1 MIFILI
7 VLFLILISNVYFE
20 ILINEEKLII
30 KLFKI
35 KILSIKNVKL
45 ISLIE
50 KSTKSN
56 QQINVL
62 DNIKF
67 LKVDIV
73 LKTKVND
80 YQLFLKQNII
90 IKTLLNNF
98 YFLFNNYLP
107 NLNFKYLKNET
118 NQININL
125 KLKINTLKI
134 FIDFMKGK
142 IYGSKRN

>member
-1 MIFILI
+1 MIFILV
-7 VLFLILISNVYFE
+7 VLFFILISNVYFD

-35 KILSIKNVKL
+35 KILSIKIVKL
-45 ISLIE
+45 IPLIE

-56 QQINVL
+56 QQINIL

-80 YQLFLKQNII
+80 YQLFFKQNIV
-90 IKTLLNNF
+90 IKTMLNNF
-98 YFLFNNYLP
+98 YFLFNDYLP
-107 NLNFKYLKNET
+107 NLSFKYLKNET
-118 NQININL
+118 NQINIYL
-125 KLKINTLKI
+125 KLKINALKI
-134 FIDFMKGK
+134 FVDFMKGK

>member
-1 MIFILI
+1 MIFILV
-7 VLFLILISNVYFE
+7 VLFFILISNVYFD

-35 KILSIKNVKL
+35 KILSIKIVKL
-45 ISLIE
+45 IPLIE

-56 QQINVL
+56 QQINIL

-80 YQLFLKQNII
+80 YQLFFKQNIV
-90 IKTLLNNF
+90 IKTILNNF
-98 YFLFNNYLP
+98 YFLFNDYLP
-107 NLNFKYLKNET
+107 NLSFKYLKNET
-118 NQININL
+118 NQINIYL
-125 KLKINTLKI
+125 KLKINALKI

-142 IYGSKRN
+142 IYGPKRN

>member
-1 MIFILI
+1 MIFILV
-7 VLFLILISNVYFE
+7 VLFFILISNVYFD

-35 KILSIKNVKL
+35 KILSIKIVKL
-45 ISLIE
+45 IPLIE

-56 QQINVL
+56 QQINIL

-80 YQLFLKQNII
+80 YQLFFKQNIV
-90 IKTLLNNF
+90 IKTMLNNF
-98 YFLFNNYLP
+98 YFLFNDYLP
-107 NLNFKYLKNET
+107 NLSFKYLKNET
-118 NQININL
+118 NQIIHN
-125 KLKINTLKI
+125 
-134 FIDFMKGK
+134 
-142 IYGSKRN
+142 

>member
-1 MIFILI
+1 MIFILV
-7 VLFLILISNVYFE
+7 VLFFILISNVYFD

-35 KILSIKNVKL
+35 KILSIKIVKL
-45 ISLIE
+45 IPLIE

-56 QQINVL
+56 QQINIL

-80 YQLFLKQNII
+80 YQLFFKQNIV
-90 IKTLLNNF
+90 IKTMLNNF
-98 YFLFNNYLP
+98 YLLFNNYLP
-107 NLNFKYLKNET
+107 NLNFKYLKDET

-125 KLKINTLKI
+125 KLKINALKI

-142 IYGSKRN
+142 IYGPKRN

>member
-56 QQINVL
+56 QQINIL

-90 IKTLLNNF
+90 IKTMLNNF

-107 NLNFKYLKNET
+107 NLSFKYLKNET
-118 NQININL
+118 NQINIYL

>member
-1 MIFILI
+1 MIFILV
-7 VLFLILISNVYFE
+7 VLFFILISNVYFD

-35 KILSIKNVKL
+35 KILSIKIVKL
-45 ISLIE
+45 IPLIE

-56 QQINVL
+56 QQINIL

-80 YQLFLKQNII
+80 YQLFFKQNIV
-90 IKTLLNNF
+90 IKTMLNNL
-98 YFLFNNYLP
+98 YFLFNVYLP
-107 NLNFKYLKNET
+107 NLSFKYLKNET
-118 NQININL
+118 NQINIYL
-125 KLKINTLKI
+125 KLKINALKI

-142 IYGSKRN
+142 IYGPKRN

>member
-45 ISLIE
+45 IPLIE
-50 KSTKSN
+50 KSTKS
-56 QQINVL
+56 
-62 DNIKF
+62 
-67 LKVDIV
+67 
-73 LKTKVND
+73 
-80 YQLFLKQNII
+80 KQNII

-118 NQININL
+118 NQINIYL

>member
-1 MIFILI
+1 MIFILV
-7 VLFLILISNVYFE
+7 VLFFILISNVYFD

-35 KILSIKNVKL
+35 KILSIKIVKL
-45 ISLIE
+45 IPLIE

-56 QQINVL
+56 QQINIL

-67 LKVDIV
+67 LKVDIA

-80 YQLFLKQNII
+80 YQLFFKQNIV
-90 IKTLLNNF
+90 IKTMLNNF
-98 YFLFNNYLP
+98 YFLFNDYLP
-107 NLNFKYLKNET
+107 NLSFKYLKNET
-118 NQININL
+118 NQINIYL
-125 KLKINTLKI
+125 KLKINALKI

-142 IYGSKRN
+142 IYGPKRN

>member
-56 QQINVL
+56 QQINIL

-90 IKTLLNNF
+90 IKAMLNNF

-118 NQININL
+118 NQINIYL

>member
-56 QQINVL
+56 QQINFL

-118 NQININL
+118 NQINIYL

>member
-98 YFLFNNYLP
+98 YFLFNNYFP

-118 NQININL
+118 NQINIYL

>member
-1 MIFILI
+1 MIFILV
-7 VLFLILISNVYFE
+7 VLFFILISNVYFDV
-20 ILINEEKLII
+20 LINEEKIII

-35 KILSIKNVKL
+35 KILSIKIVKL
-45 ISLIE
+45 IPLIE

-56 QQINVL
+56 QQINIL

-80 YQLFLKQNII
+80 YQLFFKQNIV
-90 IKTLLNNF
+90 IKTMLNNF
-98 YFLFNNYLP
+98 YFLFNDYLP
-107 NLNFKYLKNET
+107 NLSFKYLKNET
-118 NQININL
+118 NQINIYL
-125 KLKINTLKI
+125 KLKINALKI

-142 IYGSKRN
+142 IYGPKRN

>member
-50 KSTKSN
+50 KSTKKN
-56 QQINVL
+56 QQINIL

-118 NQININL
+118 NQINIYL

>member
-1 MIFILI
+1 MIFILV
-7 VLFLILISNVYFE
+7 VLFFILISNVYFD

-35 KILSIKNVKL
+35 KILSIKIVKL
-45 ISLIE
+45 IPLIE

-56 QQINVL
+56 QQINIL

-80 YQLFLKQNII
+80 YQLFFKQNIV
-90 IKTLLNNF
+90 IKTMLNNF
-98 YFLFNNYLP
+98 YLLFNNYLP
-107 NLNFKYLKNET
+107 NLNFKYLKDET
-118 NQININL
+118 NQINIYL
-125 KLKINTLKI
+125 KLKINALKI

-142 IYGSKRN
+142 IYGPKRN

>member
-1 MIFILI
+1 MIFILV
-7 VLFLILISNVYFE
+7 VLFFILISNVYFD

-35 KILSIKNVKL
+35 KILSIKIVKL
-45 ISLIE
+45 IPLIE

-56 QQINVL
+56 QQINIL

-80 YQLFLKQNII
+80 YQLFFKQNIV
-90 IKTLLNNF
+90 IKTMLNNF
-98 YFLFNNYLP
+98 YFSFNDYLP
-107 NLNFKYLKNET
+107 NLSFKYLKNET
-118 NQININL
+118 NQINIYL
-125 KLKINTLKI
+125 KLKINALKI

-142 IYGSKRN
+142 IYGPKRN

>member
-1 MIFILI
+1 MIFILV
-7 VLFLILISNVYFE
+7 VLFFILISNVYFD

-35 KILSIKNVKL
+35 KILSIKIVKL
-45 ISLIE
+45 IPLIE

-56 QQINVL
+56 QQINIL

-80 YQLFLKQNII
+80 YQLFFKQNIV
-90 IKTLLNNF
+90 IKTIFNNF
-98 YFLFNNYLP
+98 FFLFNDYLP
-107 NLNFKYLKNET
+107 YLS
-118 NQININL
+118 
-125 KLKINTLKI
+125 
-134 FIDFMKGK
+134 F
-142 IYGSKRN
+142 

>member
-1 MIFILI
+1 MIFILV
-7 VLFLILISNVYFE
+7 VLFFILISNVYFDV
-20 ILINEEKLII
+20 LINEEKLII

-35 KILSIKNVKL
+35 KILSIKIVKL
-45 ISLIE
+45 IPLIE

-56 QQINVL
+56 QQINIL

-80 YQLFLKQNII
+80 YQLFFKQNIV
-90 IKTLLNNF
+90 IKTMLNNF
-98 YFLFNNYLP
+98 YFLFNDYLP
-107 NLNFKYLKNET
+107 NLSFKYLKNET
-118 NQININL
+118 NQINIYL
-125 KLKINTLKI
+125 KLKINALKI

-142 IYGSKRN
+142 IYGPKRN

>member
-1 MIFILI
+1 MIFILV
-7 VLFLILISNVYFE
+7 VLFFILISNVYFD

-35 KILSIKNVKL
+35 KILSIKIVKL
-45 ISLIE
+45 IPLIE

-56 QQINVL
+56 QQINIL

-67 LKVDIV
+67 LKIDIV

-80 YQLFLKQNII
+80 YQLFFKQNIV
-90 IKTLLNNF
+90 IKTMLNNF
-98 YFLFNNYLP
+98 YFLFNDYLP
-107 NLNFKYLKNET
+107 NLSFKYLKNET
-118 NQININL
+118 NQINIYL
-125 KLKINTLKI
+125 KLKINALKI

-142 IYGSKRN
+142 IYGPKRN

>member
-1 MIFILI
+1 MIFILV
-7 VLFLILISNVYFE
+7 VLFFILISNVYFD

-35 KILSIKNVKL
+35 KILSIKIVKL
-45 ISLIE
+45 IPLIE

-56 QQINVL
+56 QQINIL

-80 YQLFLKQNII
+80 YQLFFKQNIV
-90 IKTLLNNF
+90 IKTMLNNF
-98 YFLFNNYLP
+98 YFLFNDYLP
-107 NLNFKYLKNET
+107 NLNFKYLRNET
-118 NQININL
+118 NQINIYL
-125 KLKINTLKI
+125 KLKINALKI

-142 IYGSKRN
+142 IYGPKRN

>member
-56 QQINVL
+56 QQINIL

-67 LKVDIV
+67 DIV

-90 IKTLLNNF
+90 IKTMLNNF

-118 NQININL
+118 NQINIYL

>member
-1 MIFILI
+1 MIFILV
-7 VLFLILISNVYFE
+7 VLFFILISNVYFD

-35 KILSIKNVKL
+35 KILSIKIVKL
-45 ISLIE
+45 IPLIE

-56 QQINVL
+56 QQINIL

-80 YQLFLKQNII
+80 YQLFFKQNIV
-90 IKTLLNNF
+90 IKTMLNNF
-98 YFLFNNYLP
+98 YFLFNDYLP
-107 NLNFKYLKNET
+107 NLSFKYLKNET
-118 NQININL
+118 NQINIYL

>member
-45 ISLIE
+45 IPLIE

-56 QQINVL
+56 QQINIL
-62 DNIKF
+62 DNIK
-67 LKVDIV
+67 
-73 LKTKVND
+73 
-80 YQLFLKQNII
+80 FLKQNII
-90 IKTLLNNF
+90 IKTMLNNF

-118 NQININL
+118 NQINVYL

>member
-1 MIFILI
+1 MIFILV
-7 VLFLILISNVYFE
+7 VLFFILISNVYFD

-30 KLFKI
+30 KLLKI
-35 KILSIKNVKL
+35 KILSIKIVKL
-45 ISLIE
+45 IPLIE

-56 QQINVL
+56 QQINIL

-80 YQLFLKQNII
+80 YQLFFKQNIV
-90 IKTLLNNF
+90 IKTMLNNF
-98 YFLFNNYLP
+98 YFLFNDYLP
-107 NLNFKYLKNET
+107 NLSFKYLKNET
-118 NQININL
+118 NQINIYL
-125 KLKINTLKI
+125 KLKINALKI

-142 IYGSKRN
+142 IYGPKRN

>member
-45 ISLIE
+45 IPLIE

-56 QQINVL
+56 QQINIL

-90 IKTLLNNF
+90 IKTMLNNF

-118 NQININL
+118 NQINIYL

>member
-7 VLFLILISNVYFE
+7 VLFFILISNVYFD

-35 KILSIKNVKL
+35 KILSIKIVKL
-45 ISLIE
+45 IPLIE

-56 QQINVL
+56 QQINIL

-90 IKTLLNNF
+90 IKTMLNNF

-118 NQININL
+118 NQINIYL

>member
-1 MIFILI
+1 MIFILV
-7 VLFLILISNVYFE
+7 VLFFILISNVYFD

-35 KILSIKNVKL
+35 KILSIKIVKL
-45 ISLIE
+45 IPLIE
-50 KSTKSN
+50 KSTKGN
-56 QQINVL
+56 QQINIL

-80 YQLFLKQNII
+80 YQLFFKQNIV
-90 IKTLLNNF
+90 IKTMLNNF
-98 YFLFNNYLP
+98 YFLFNDYLP
-107 NLNFKYLKNET
+107 NLSFKYLKNET
-118 NQININL
+118 NQINIYL
-125 KLKINTLKI
+125 KLKINALKI

-142 IYGSKRN
+142 IYGPKRN

>member
-1 MIFILI
+1 MIFILV
-7 VLFLILISNVYFE
+7 VLFFILISNVYFD

-35 KILSIKNVKL
+35 KILSIKIVKL
-45 ISLIE
+45 IPLIE

-56 QQINVL
+56 QQINIL

-80 YQLFLKQNII
+80 YQLFFKQNIV
-90 IKTLLNNF
+90 IKTMLNNF
-98 YFLFNNYLP
+98 YLLFNNFF
-107 NLNFKYLKNET
+107 NLIL
-118 NQININL
+118 L
-125 KLKINTLKI
+125 
-134 FIDFMKGK
+134 
-142 IYGSKRN
+142 

>member
-1 MIFILI
+1 MIFILV
-7 VLFLILISNVYFE
+7 VLFFILISNVYFD

-35 KILSIKNVKL
+35 KILSIKIVKL
-45 ISLIE
+45 IPLIE

-56 QQINVL
+56 QQINIL

-80 YQLFLKQNII
+80 YQLFFKQNIV
-90 IKTLLNNF
+90 IKTMLNNF
-98 YFLFNNYLP
+98 YFLFNDYLS
-107 NLNFKYLKNET
+107 NLSFKYLKNET
-118 NQININL
+118 NQINIYL
-125 KLKINTLKI
+125 KLKINALKI

-142 IYGSKRN
+142 IYGPKRN

>member
-45 ISLIE
+45 IPLIE

-56 QQINVL
+56 QQINIL

-90 IKTLLNNF
+90 IKTMLNNF
-98 YFLFNNYLP
+98 YFLFNDYLP

-118 NQININL
+118 NQLNIYL

>member
-1 MIFILI
+1 MIFILV
-7 VLFLILISNVYFE
+7 VLFFILISNVYFD
-20 ILINEEKLII
+20 ILINEERLII

-35 KILSIKNVKL
+35 KILSIKIVKL
-45 ISLIE
+45 IPLIE

-56 QQINVL
+56 QQINIL

-80 YQLFLKQNII
+80 YQLFFKQNIV
-90 IKTLLNNF
+90 IKTMLNNF
-98 YFLFNNYLP
+98 YFLFNDYLS
-107 NLNFKYLKNET
+107 NLSFKYLKNET
-118 NQININL
+118 NQINIYL
-125 KLKINTLKI
+125 KLKINALKI

-142 IYGSKRN
+142 IYGPKRN

>member
-1 MIFILI
+1 MIFILV
-7 VLFLILISNVYFE
+7 VLFFILISNVYFD

-35 KILSIKNVKL
+35 KILSIKIVKL
-45 ISLIE
+45 IPLIE

-56 QQINVL
+56 QQINIL

-80 YQLFLKQNII
+80 YQLFFKQNIV
-90 IKTLLNNF
+90 IKTMLNNF
-98 YFLFNNYLP
+98 YFLFNDYLP
-107 NLNFKYLKNET
+107 NLSFKYLKNET
-118 NQININL
+118 NQINIYL
-125 KLKINTLKI
+125 KLKINALKI

-142 IYGSKRN
+142 IYCPKRN

>member
-80 YQLFLKQNII
+80 YQLFFKQNII

-118 NQININL
+118 NQINIYL